1 VPVGYKQ
8 RLLSWRG
15 AACLHRLGGLAAARV
30 TRAARM
36 RAQLR
41 DGCMRGDKAG
51 CQALLQQVK
60 ANYGLL
66 KSKLE
71 VFMRLEAQRKQLQP
85 ACGQ

>member
-1 VPVGYKQ
+1 M
-8 RLLSWRG
+8 
-15 AACLHRLGGLAAARV
+15 RV
-30 TRAARM
+30 
-36 RAQLR
+36 QLR